1 MSITFIDASDGARI
15 AVDVQGEG
23 PLVVF
28 VHGFPEG
35 PASWDAQVAA
45 LSGAGYRTAN
55 IHNRGYGLS
64 DKPSEIEPY
73 AMHRLSQDVVEVV
86 AALSDE
92 PVVLVGHDWG
102 AVQVQTAALIAP
114 EKARGVCTLAVAT
127 LAYADL
133 NFLDFW
139 KTTYPDGFFYQ
150 SYFAQPDIPERELSE
165 RLDEFVRAF
174 FFSLSGD
181 RPGDSSLLIQP
192 PGTTDLLA
200 STTVPTPFPSW
211 LSEREIADYVEA
223 FASGGLTGPINRYR
237 AQVFDADG
245 LRPYAERMIEAPTI
259 FIGGDRDPSRELAP
273 GMDTYP
279 SPLDRA
285 RDPRG
290 SYLLPGIGHW
300 VQQEAPHTVNGI
312 LLDFL
317 AKLSPVSK

>member
-1 MSITFIDASDGARI
+1 MTITYITASDGARL
-15 AVDVQGEG
+15 AVDVTGEG
-23 PLVVF
+23 QLVLL

-35 PASWDAQVAA
+35 PSSWTAQVSA
-45 LSGAGYRTAN
+45 LSAAGYRVAVL
-55 IHNRGYGLS
+55 HNRGYGLS
-64 DKPSEIEPY
+64 DKPHEIEPY
-73 AMHRLSQDVVEVV
+73 AMLRLSQDVVEAA
-86 AALSDE
+86 AALSED
-92 PVVLVGHDWG
+92 PVVLIGHDWG

-114 EKARGVCTLAVAT
+114 ERVRALVTLSVAT

-150 SYFAQPDIPERELSE
+150 TYFAQPEVPERELGD
-165 RLDEFVRAF
+165 RIDEFVRAF

-181 RPGDSSLLIQP
+181 RPGEDSLLVQR
-192 PGTTDLLA
+192 PGTTDLIA
-200 STTVPTPFPSW
+200 STNVPSPFPSW
-211 LSEREIADYVEA
+211 LTETEIENHVREFTD
-223 FASGGLTGPINRYR
+223 GGLTGPINRYR

-245 LRPYAERMIEAPTI
+245 LRPYAARSIEAPTI

-273 GMDTYP
+273 GLDTYP

-285 RDPRG
+285 SDPRG
-290 SYLLPGIGHW
+290 SYLIPGVGHW

-317 AKLSPVSK
+317 HQVAPLTR

>member
-1 MSITFIDASDGARI
+1 MTVEYVTASDGTDL
-15 AVDVQGEG
+15 AVELAGEG
-23 PLVVF
+23 PLVLF

-35 PASWDAQVAA
+35 PASWGAQIPA
-45 LSGAGYRTAN
+45 LTAAGYRTATL
-55 IHNRGYGLS
+55 HNRGYGLS
-64 DKPSEIEPY
+64 DKPSEVEPY
-73 AMHRLSQDVVEVV
+73 AMLRLSQDVLEVA

-114 EKARGVCTLAVAT
+114 ERVRAVCTLSVAT

-150 SYFAQPDIPERELSE
+150 TYLAQPGVPEQELGG
-165 RLDEFVRAF
+165 RLDEFVRKF

-200 STTVPTPFPSW
+200 STTVPDPFPSW
-211 LSEREIADYVEA
+211 LSEDEIAQYVEG

-245 LRPYAERMIEAPTI
+245 LRPYAERSIEAPTI

-273 GMDTYP
+273 GLDTYP

-285 RDPRG
+285 SDPRG
-290 SYLLPGIGHW
+290 NYLIPGVGHW

-317 AKLSPVSK
+317 AKL